1 MVEKDEMR
9 VSVLASSSSGN
20 TTFIETPT
28 QKILVDAGMSGK
40 RVQDL
45 MHSIGR
51 DLKEVDSLLVTHEHR
66 DHSSGVGVLARRY
79 GIDVYANQPTWDAMA
94 SIIGTVPDE
103 HKHVFEMGKT
113 KTLGDIDVE
122 SYGVSH
128 DAAAAQFYQ
137 FHHNNR
143 AFAILTDTGY
153 VSDQIR
159 GTIENADAYLVEC
172 NHDLELLRMGK
183 YPWSLKQRILSD
195 TGHLSNE
202 DGASALM
209 AFMGQQTKR
218 VFLGHLSQENNM
230 KELAHLTVASILE
243 QHDYGV
249 GTDFE
254 ILDTDPAI
262 ADPLFVV

>member
-1 MVEKDEMR
+1 
-9 VSVLASSSSGN
+9 
-20 TTFIETPT
+20 
-28 QKILVDAGMSGK
+28 MSGK

-51 DLKEVDSLLVTHEHR
+51 DLKDVDSLLVTHEHR

-143 AFAILTDTGY
+143 AFAT
-153 VSDQIR
+153 
-159 GTIENADAYLVEC
+159 
-172 NHDLELLRMGK
+172 
-183 YPWSLKQRILSD
+183 
-195 TGHLSNE
+195 
-202 DGASALM
+202 
-209 AFMGQQTKR
+209 
-218 VFLGHLSQENNM
+218 
-230 KELAHLTVASILE
+230 
-243 QHDYGV
+243 
-249 GTDFE
+249 
-254 ILDTDPAI
+254 
-262 ADPLFVV
+262 